1 MSNRATYQVSLDT
14 SPMGEEPERNANLLE
29 LLALCRENKVEWAD
43 TIPISSQA
51 PFTYTSGEAL
61 SYTVENEDGS
71 VSVYQTNFARLLE
84 ALPLKGLPE
93 EPTAAEAMAALRAWF
108 EVDQAVSDGE
118 ARALVGV
125 LYELNLRSR
134 RSYPD
139 RISLC
144 PGCGYRLHLRGQGAL
159 TAGVCIEPATVREYK
174 TAAPPTCWAGWGHL
188 RRGVAEYYQEQG
200 YSMDDTVGK
209 DGVEL
214 AFEEYLRG
222 EAGSSHPGTDHQPQG
237 GQRELGH

>member
-1 MSNRATYQVSLDT
+1 MTLDT

-118 ARALVGV
+118 AGRWWACCANSICAAGISYAPGNISLPRMWGSTSSPR
-125 LYELNLRSR
+125 LRS
-134 RSYPD
+134 
-139 RISLC
+139 IS
-144 PGCGYRLHLRGQGAL
+144 
-159 TAGVCIEPATVREYK
+159 
-174 TAAPPTCWAGWGHL
+174 W
-188 RRGVAEYYQEQG
+188 
-200 YSMDDTVGK
+200 
-209 DGVEL
+209 
-214 AFEEYLRG
+214 
-222 EAGSSHPGTDHQPQG
+222 
-237 GQRELGH
+237 